1 MNTSALRNNAK
12 EATQKFSRAAIQVIL
27 FIAVMGTAMAVAA
40 IMRMDFMPS
49 FIISIG
55 DMIMS
60 MMFGMLG
67 NLPII
72 FCMGL
77 AAALAQKKKVDAA
90 ITALISFL
98 FFLVANNTYL
108 SNNNMLAEEGIAG
121 LYGTGQ
127 AMVLGFQVVD
137 MGVILGM
144 LMGIL
149 VGWLHN
155 KYQGL
160 TFGAYFRIYEGSRFV
175 FILMIPITA
184 VMAISAC
191 YFWPPMNNMINN
203 LASLIETSGVFGI
216 FNYTAWNFWLI
227 PTGLHHPLWMSFF
240 YTPLGGT
247 AEIGGEVIHGA
258 QTIFLAEM
266 SHMNEITELDPSIK
280 YVSFGLTKVFG
291 SLAIAAAFIRTA
303 AREKKAY
310 AKSIIIPSLAV
321 AVGTGILEPLHF
333 LYIFIAPSIWFIYGL
348 VGGIADSITY
358 MLGVSTY
365 MPNGIIDLIITNI
378 AMPLSLTKAHF
389 TVLIGI
395 LMMPLW
401 YFPAVWIIKKRNIDI
416 FQDQDI
422 SNEDVIKS
430 AVNDNSDVK
439 HFITGLGGQNNI
451 ETVGNCFTRL
461 RVQVKNPELIN
472 KSEIEK
478 GKQTGVVVNG
488 NNVQIIIGMH
498 VETYKEKMCDALGLE
513 A

>member
-1 MNTSALRNNAK
+1 MTTLQQNAK
-12 EATQKFSRAAIQVIL
+12 EATQKFSRAAIQIIL
-27 FIAVMGTAMAVAA
+27 FIAVMGTAMAIAA
-40 IMRMDFMPS
+40 IMKMQFMPS

-55 DMIMS
+55 EMIMS

-90 ITALISFL
+90 ITALISFI
-98 FFLVANNTYL
+98 FFLVANSTYL
-108 SNNNMLAEEGIAG
+108 INNDMVAEPGIAG

-127 AMVLGFQVVD
+127 AMVLGYQVVD

-144 LMGIL
+144 LMGVL

-155 KYQGL
+155 KYQSL
-160 TFGAYFRIYEGSRFV
+160 TFGPYFRIYEGSRFV

-184 VMAISAC
+184 ILAISAC
-191 YFWPPMNNMINN
+191 YFWPPMNNMING
-203 LASLIETSGVFGI
+203 LAGAIETSGVFGI
-216 FNYTAWNFWLI
+216 FNDTAWNFWLI

-247 AEIGGEVIHGA
+247 AEIAGEVVHGA

-266 SHMNEITELDPSIK
+266 ANLDSVTELDPSIK

-303 AREKKAY
+303 AKEKKAY

-333 LYIFIAPSIWFIYGL
+333 LYIFIAPSIWFVYGL

-358 MLGVSTY
+358 LLGVSTY
-365 MPNGIIDLIITNI
+365 MPNGVIDLIITNI
-378 AMPLSLTKAHF
+378 AILLSLTEAHF

-401 YFPAVWIIKKRNIDI
+401 YFSTVWIIQKRKIDI
-416 FQDQDI
+416 FQDQDESVVESSSKQTI
-422 SNEDVIKS
+422 NDNEDVKF
-430 AVNDNSDVK
+430 
-439 HFITGLGGQNNI
+439 FIEGLGGEANI

-461 RVQVKNPELIN
+461 RVQVKKPELVN
-472 KSEIEK
+472 KAIIEK

-498 VETYKEKMCDALGLE
+498 VETYKERMCDSLGLE